1 MDNVGDKLAD
11 DLLLPEKRV
20 KKLAQDLV
28 ENIYKEKIYS
38 PFLQLSKLEDALK
51 KDETITY
58 RQLAYHIQELS
69 QEMTTCISCGE
80 ETAYPCHTINTKN
93 LSTFRKRNW
102 KDISGTS
109 RGDGHNPDKKSDKEI
124 LVDGLINSMDK
135 FNLSDI
141 QKDNLRDNLERVRPE
156 LLVGITGSMIINQER
171 QRPMDEGVY
180 ENDIEQNWYK
190 HQALKEITNEYA
202 DWDKPNTAERL
213 GLDKKDLMIER
224 GLDELLPL
232 RDRNYIK
239 YGTIP
244 KYKEK
249 IDLEDYLAWWKVVN
263 WVVNYLPEAFKG
275 IRKILEDRFP
285 TDSKNELLHYLL
297 QGQLPIPCEK
307 NKKWHEKM
315 NSNRRLAFGVEDE
328 KVIDDYY
335 DDKIKAGK
343 EYWKELFF
351 PTTKTPLIEWGI
363 TFAIYTTIAMTI
375 IMLGLA
381 IYAGYYWVF
390 GLMLGVPLAIWIL
403 TNPTI
408 LDFLNRHNHFYI
420 EIDFKTGKKKLCWG
434 KNDI

>member
-171 QRPMDEGVY
+171 ERPMDKDVY
-180 ENDIEQNWYK
+180 DDGREKLHLYLINFNPEF
-190 HQALKEITNEYA
+190 A

-239 YGTIP
+239 HGTIP
-244 KYKEK
+244 KYKDK

-307 NKKWHEKM
+307 NKQWHEKM
-315 NSNRRLAFGVEDE
+315 KSNRRLAIGLEDKKVMEDWREEDE
-328 KVIDDYY
+328 KTRR
-335 DDKIKAGK
+335 KINRQLWNPIGSKNWEVWVVSFAT
-343 EYWKELFF
+343 Y
-351 PTTKTPLIEWGI
+351 
-363 TFAIYTTIAMTI
+363 FAIGMALALVSTLIYTQFI
-375 IMLGLA
+375 
-381 IYAGYYWVF
+381 
-390 GLMLGVPLAIWIL
+390 
-403 TNPTI
+403 
-408 LDFLNRHNHFYI
+408 R
-420 EIDFKTGKKKLCWG
+420 
-434 KNDI
+434 